1 MKKLKLLLP
10 IIVSFFFFA
19 CSEDNSIYEPQQKE
33 NITIDKVEN
42 EDQDEEEE
50 LPEGQLVPGFH
61 TVKLQVTQP
70 DGQIV
75 ERRFKYYMPIAAY
88 GNPSLIFEF
97 HGSWEYQ
104 KKGAIPDPI
113 KNIGVSDPLA
123 QLAIQKNCIVC
134 YPAGGVDESSS
145 DTAYI
150 NWRES
155 ENHLPFFDA
164 MVNYFKGCTPTI
176 DENRIYSTGQS
187 SGAIF
192 SWVLAFERPEV
203 VASTCRA
210 YEYR

>member
-123 QLAIQKNCIVC
+123 QLAIQKIALSVILPGVWTNH
-134 YPAGGVDESSS
+134 PA
-145 DTAYI
+145 I
-150 NWRES
+150 P
-155 ENHLPFFDA
+155 L
-164 MVNYFKGCTPTI
+164 I
-176 DENRIYSTGQS
+176 STG
-187 SGAIF
+187 GRAKTICLF
-192 SWVLAFERPEV
+192 SMRW
-203 VASTCRA
+203 
-210 YEYR
+210 

>member
-19 CSEDNSIYEPQQKE
+19 CSEDNSIYEPQKKE

-88 GNPSLIFEF
+88 GNPLNSTEA
-97 HGSWEYQ
+97 GSIK
-104 KKGAIPDPI
+104 KKG
-113 KNIGVSDPLA
+113 
-123 QLAIQKNCIVC
+123 Q
-134 YPAGGVDESSS
+134 
-145 DTAYI
+145 
-150 NWRES
+150 
-155 ENHLPFFDA
+155 F
-164 MVNYFKGCTPTI
+164 
-176 DENRIYSTGQS
+176 RI
-187 SGAIF
+187 
-192 SWVLAFERPEV
+192 L
-203 VASTCRA
+203 
-210 YEYR
+210 

>member
-97 HGSWEYQ
+97 HGSWDYQ

-113 KNIGVSDPLA
+113 KYIGVSDPVSDSEKLHCLLSCRGCGRIIQRYRLY
-123 QLAIQKNCIVC
+123 QLAGERKPFAFFRCDGKLFQRL
-134 YPAGGVDESSS
+134 YPD
-145 DTAYI
+145 
-150 NWRES
+150 
-155 ENHLPFFDA
+155 
-164 MVNYFKGCTPTI
+164 
-176 DENRIYSTGQS
+176 
-187 SGAIF
+187 
-192 SWVLAFERPEV
+192 
-203 VASTCRA
+203 
-210 YEYR
+210 YR

>member
-88 GNPSLIFEF
+88 GNPSLILNSTEA
-97 HGSWEYQ
+97 GST
-104 KKGAIPDPI
+104 KKRGNSGSYKKHWSFRSISP
-113 KNIGVSDPLA
+113 VSDSEKLHCLLSCRGCGRIIQRYRLY
-123 QLAIQKNCIVC
+123 QLAGERKPFAFFRCDGKLFQRL
-134 YPAGGVDESSS
+134 YPD
-145 DTAYI
+145 
-150 NWRES
+150 
-155 ENHLPFFDA
+155 
-164 MVNYFKGCTPTI
+164 
-176 DENRIYSTGQS
+176 
-187 SGAIF
+187 
-192 SWVLAFERPEV
+192 
-203 VASTCRA
+203 
-210 YEYR
+210 YR